1 MAESVKRWKTTT
13 QSDPGHCHPDDR
25 MGDECTSSIAP
36 TLFNGAQCFRI
47 YVDGSRSNKDH
58 RDRLCAE
65 GQQGSRGAHQLPV
78 SAAIRKD

>member
-13 QSDPGHCHPDDR
+13 QSDPGHCHPDDG

-36 TLFNGAQCFRI
+36 TLGDGAQRFRI
-47 YVDGSRSNKDH
+47 HIDGSGSNKDH

-65 GQQGSRGAHQLPV
+65 GQQRGRRAY
-78 SAAIRKD
+78 